1 MLAEILSSLPFVI
14 IVTIAIAVIIY
25 VLGSRIATK
34 GKISYG
40 KTASY
45 TCGEELSPQEFKMN
59 VEEFFIYAVYFLVFD
74 VLIFVLAMSFAAP
87 GMLVAIYTVIVLIAV
102 TVLTY
107 LVR

>member
-14 IVTIAIAVIIY
+14 IVAVSIAATIY
-25 VLGSRIATK
+25 VVGSKIAAK
-34 GKISYG
+34 GKTSYG

-45 TCGEELSPQEFKMN
+45 ACGEELAPKEFKMN

-74 VLIFVLAMSFAAP
+74 ILVFVLAMSFAVE
-87 GMLVAIYTVIVLIAV
+87 GMFVAIYTIIVLIAV